1 MRLTTIIPRITILMW
16 SIVQQRERVYAWLKA
31 MRDSWDNYALRAVET
46 IMLWERR
53 DHTGVLGTSSHQS
66 NCLEL
71 LHFLAAAPSLS
82 SIWPGYN
89 NAIRRHTRHSA
100 DAAETAMGTS
110 SLPTVLYCTVL
121 YCTVLYCTALQC
133 TVLYCTVLY
142 TIAHY
147 NAKLP
152 LSLSKLRLSLIMDDI
167 CHDTH

>member
-1 MRLTTIIPRITILMW
+1 MRLTTIIPGITILMC

-110 SLPTVLYCTVL
+110 SLYCTVL
-121 YCTVLYCTALQC
+121 YCTVLYCTETA
-133 TVLYCTVLY
+133 TGTSS
-142 TIAHY
+142 
-147 NAKLP
+147 LP
-152 LSLSKLRLSLIMDDI
+152 SASHCPHSGTFRQLSSFLRDEACSPLF
-167 CHDTH
+167 

>member
-71 LHFLAAAPSLS
+71 LHFQAAAPSLS

-110 SLPTVLYCTVL
+110 SLYCTVLYCTVL
-121 YCTVLYCTALQC
+121 YCTVLYSSLHAAPHCPHSGTFCQLSSFLRDEAC
-133 TVLYCTVLY
+133 S
-142 TIAHY
+142 
-147 NAKLP
+147 P
-152 LSLSKLRLSLIMDDI
+152 LF
-167 CHDTH
+167 

>member
-1 MRLTTIIPRITILMW
+1 MW
-16 SIVQQRERVYAWLKA
+16 SMVQQRERVYAWLKA

-110 SLPTVLYCTVL
+110 SLYCTVL
-121 YCTVLYCTALQC
+121 YCTHHCP
-133 TVLYCTVLY
+133 
-142 TIAHY
+142 
-147 NAKLP
+147 LP
-152 LSLSKLRLSLIMDDI
+152 LSVLIEGHSANFPPFWETRLVHPYSKGTMIILMMLVTYAIITDHGTQSLVLLW
-167 CHDTH
+167 T